1 MLSRTH
7 YLAKTEG
14 CLNPYNICVPMGQ
27 YASLAQRADDMNLL
41 LATADAEKQQ
51 LITNLQALRDLMKT
65 TNDQERPKKSKSV
78 PKYVANAGANAK
90 AQRRLQNAGKL
101 EPFRSGGCRCRT
113 FNNGLGNQCHA
124 RASTDGF
131 CKSHYKKVV
140 VEGNGLWTMGFY
152 DQPRPKIWGEE
163 LDGLCHPVP
172 GDRKKG
178 TSIPWKMDEE
188 TFAQAFADL
197 NRLDQAGKVE
207 LELQDAEETSSGSDV
222 EVEDDTETLPFP
234 DEEALERQNT
244 QELLETLEIAEE
256 KRDPMPG
263 DPDFVRPVGQQFQLD
278 NGMVLE
284 ATETGAKVVS
294 PPGTPPLFP
303 KQAMLDQLEK
313 MNEGPIAVDY
323 DILCELREEKKEFE
337 AEHSGAS
344 DEGSGDDSYY

>member
-27 YASLAQRADDMNLL
+27 YTSLASRADDMNLL

-51 LITNLQALRDLMKT
+51 LLTNLQALRDLMKT
-65 TNDQERPKKSKSV
+65 TNNAEEKKKKTKAT

-207 LELQDAEETSSGSDV
+207 LELQDAETSSGSDV
-222 EVEDDTETLPFP
+222 EVEDDTDTLPFP
-234 DEEALERQNT
+234 AEEAEERAEVVE
-244 QELLETLEIAEE
+244 QEPLVPAEQDDLIGAVE
-256 KRDPMPG
+256 Q
-263 DPDFVRPVGQQFQLD
+263 V
-278 NGMVLE
+278 E
-284 ATETGAKVVS
+284 AVE
-294 PPGTPPLFP
+294 FP

-337 AEHSGAS
+337 AEHSGSEHSGAS
-344 DEGSGDDSYY
+344 DEGSGDESYY